1 MLCWAFTLCPD
12 KLSSITSILVC
23 RFMLSLRQFESAIS
37 SVTISMPGS
46 RTQEHMAS
54 MMLEFGAQPSDSLP
68 GFIASFAHPVHT
80 DLALS
85 DMELNEIDE
94 DLDVSQQREADVVA
108 QPSPNQGLAPGE
120 ASTLKYSG

>member
-1 MLCWAFTLCPD
+1 
-12 KLSSITSILVC
+12 
-23 RFMLSLRQFESAIS
+23 
-37 SVTISMPGS
+37 
-46 RTQEHMAS
+46 MADTV
-54 MMLEFGAQPSDSLP
+54 LEFGAQPSDSLP